1 MPNYTSNHPGG
12 LMRLR
17 EHYDTWPSVSKRFS
31 YLTNLRSAHVLL
43 KVWYML
49 SMRLPNVPDVGTRL
63 IL

>member
-1 MPNYTSNHPGG
+1 
-12 LMRLR
+12 MRLR

-31 YLTNLRSAHVLL
+31 YLTKLRSAHVLL

-63 IL
+63 ML